1 MESNTLLQKTEIQEI
16 NSFTLTDHFVVFT
29 LDQLN
34 FALPV
39 NIVDTIVRAVIITP
53 VPGTP
58 VSVLGVIN
66 IKGKVIP
73 VFNIRRL
80 FSLPERELKLTDQL
94 IIART
99 SEHTISFVTDMVSGV
114 TSRLE
119 QKTVPADKI
128 FPGMEKIIEGLVFF
142 EDGMILIYNLEKLF
156 TLGNMEMLNLALM
169 EQEKKEIHDVKK
181 HAEEMKEAKAKAEEK
196 IKDKRKKFKVK
207 EKTEADVKGVIQE
220 EVKKAGRPKVVRT
233 KRVKANGKKT
243 NRTVARKP
251 KGRRGSK

>member
-1 MESNTLLQKTEIQEI
+1 MEPDTLTQKTEIQEI

-39 NIVDTIVRAVIITP
+39 SIVDTIVRAVIITP

-66 IKGKVIP
+66 VKGKIVP
-73 VFNIRRL
+73 VFNIRSL
-80 FSLPERELKLTDQL
+80 FGLPERELKLTDQL

-99 SEHTISFVTDMVSGV
+99 SEHTISFVTDMVTGV
-114 TSRLE
+114 TNRLE
-119 QKTVPADKI
+119 QKTIPADRI

-156 TLGNMEMLNLALM
+156 NLENIEMLN
-169 EQEKKEIHDVKK
+169 
-181 HAEEMKEAKAKAEEK
+181 
-196 IKDKRKKFKVK
+196 F
-207 EKTEADVKGVIQE
+207 
-220 EVKKAGRPKVVRT
+220 
-233 KRVKANGKKT
+233 
-243 NRTVARKP
+243 
-251 KGRRGSK
+251 

>member
-1 MESNTLLQKTEIQEI
+1 MEPNTLKQRPEIQEI

-39 NIVDTIVRAVIITP
+39 GIVDTIVRVVEITP

-66 IKGKVIP
+66 VKGKIIP

-80 FSLPERELKLTDQL
+80 FGLSEKELKLADQL

-99 SEHTISFVTDMVSGV
+99 SEHTIAFVTDMVTGV
-114 TSRLE
+114 TNRLE

-142 EDGMILIYNLEKLF
+142 EDGMILIYNLDKLF
-156 TLGNMEMLNLALM
+156 NLENIEMLNLTFL
-169 EQEKKEIHDVKK
+169 EQEKKEIHDVME
-181 HAEEMKEAKAKAEEK
+181 HAEEKKEAKAKAEEK

-207 EKTEADVKGVIQE
+207 EKTEAEVKDVIQE

-243 NRTVARKP
+243 VRTVARKP

>member
-1 MESNTLLQKTEIQEI
+1 MEPNTLTQKSEIQEI

-39 NIVDTIVRAVIITP
+39 SIVDTIVRVVEITP

-66 IKGKVIP
+66 LKGKIIP

-80 FSLPERELKLTDQL
+80 FGLPARELKLTDQL

-99 SEHTISFVTDMVSGV
+99 SEHTISFVTDMATGV
-114 TSRLE
+114 TNRLE
-119 QKTVPADKI
+119 QKTIPADKI

-142 EDGMILIYNLEKLF
+142 EDGMILIYNLDKLF
-156 TLGNMEMLNLALM
+156 NLENIEMLNLTFL
-169 EQEKKEIHDVKK
+169 EQEKKEIHDVKEPVEK
-181 HAEEMKEAKAKAEEK
+181 KIREPEKNTEKK
-196 IKDKRKKFKVK
+196 IKSTKKIKVK
-207 EKTEADVKGVIQE
+207 EKAAKT
-220 EVKKAGRPKVVRT
+220 VKKKQEP
-233 KRVKANGKKT
+233 KKT
-243 NRTVARKP
+243 AAKRIQANVKKTVRTVARKP

>member
-1 MESNTLLQKTEIQEI
+1 MEPNTLTQKSEIQEI

-39 NIVDTIVRAVIITP
+39 SIVDTIVRAVIITP

-66 IKGKVIP
+66 VKGKVIP

-119 QKTVPADKI
+119 QKTVAADKI

-156 TLGNMEMLNLALM
+156 NLENIEMLNLAFL
-169 EQEKKEIHDVKK
+169 EKEKKEIHDVKEP
-181 HAEEMKEAKAKAEEK
+181 AEKKIQEPEKKAEKKIKSTEK
-196 IKDKRKKFKVK
+196 ITVK
-207 EKTEADVKGVIQE
+207 EKKVKT
-220 EVKKAGRPKVVRT
+220 VKKKQEPKKT
-233 KRVKANGKKT
+233 TEKRVQANVKKT
-243 NRTVARKP
+243 VRTVAKKP
-251 KGRRGSK
+251 EERTRGK